1 VTKCLNAILLAGILL
16 AAGCGPTIRY
26 VFTPP
31 ASPEGRVCTSQCANG
46 QQQCISQQDASYQN
60 CERQHDAAMRNYRAC
75 EDAKGKQC
83 HRPPSCYSPNRS
95 DCENPYRACYTNC
108 GGTIQTIVEKH

>member
-1 VTKCLNAILLAGILL
+1 MRRITILLAALTAF

-31 ASPEGRVCTSQCANG
+31 SSAEGRVCTSQCANA
-46 QQQCISQQDASYQN
+46 QQQCHSQQDASYQN

-83 HRPPSCYSPNRS
+83 QRPPSCYSPNRS

-108 GGTIQTIVEKH
+108 GGTIQTIVEKR